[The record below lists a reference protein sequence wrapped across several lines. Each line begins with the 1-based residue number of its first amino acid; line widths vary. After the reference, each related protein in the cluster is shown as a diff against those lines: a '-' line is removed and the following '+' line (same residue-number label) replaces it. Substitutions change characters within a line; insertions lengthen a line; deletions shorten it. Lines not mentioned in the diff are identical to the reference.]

1 MLFIHDVDATSSR
14 CALPNPPA
22 AFRQQRPVLMRA
34 TGSLLFVLS
43 VGVFFYLYQRL
54 GHRADRPPFPRKPAR
69 PFFRDDPDYSRMC
82 MKAPRSPGR
91 QSAVAVA
98 LT

>member
-22 AFRQQRPVLMRA
+22 AFRQQRPILMRA

-54 GHRADRPPFPRKPAR
+54 GHRADRPPFLASQLVHSFETIRTTAE
-69 PFFRDDPDYSRMC
+69 C
-82 MKAPRSPGR
+82 A
-91 QSAVAVA
+91 
-98 LT
+98 